1 MRPAK
6 IRIGEI
12 LVQKQLI
19 SQADL
24 EKALARGKLT
34 GKKLGRVLVET
45 GMIGENEIA
54 QALANQIGCPYL
66 DLKTKSLTPKTVA
79 VLPEQLARRAGSIA
93 ADRGADG
100 KLLVAM
106 SDPADVFSYDEIAKA
121 LNEDFVVAVATES
134 DIFAAIDRYYRK
146 TDEIEA
152 LAGALSKEVSE
163 DVIDFANLASIGSDD
178 APVVKLLQTVFED
191 AVASRASDIHIEP
204 MERKLVIRFR
214 IDGVLHVQN
223 NADPKIAGAVCQ
235 RLKLISGLNISER
248 RLPQDGRFNIR
259 VHKNVVDVRIATT
272 PTAHGEAVVMRI
284 LNHNTGL
291 LSLDRIGM
299 SEYHLNLF
307 KDALARPQGMI
318 LVTGP
323 TGSGKTTTLYSAL
336 NAINE
341 PTNKIITVEDPIE
354 YRIEGINQI
363 QVHEKIGLTFS
374 SCLRSMLRQD
384 PDVILIGEMRDTDTV
399 ENALRASMTGH
410 LVLSTLHTLDA
421 KSTPARL
428 LDMGAE
434 KFMVASS
441 LHLVV
446 AQRLMRLNC
455 PQCKVKC
462 APSETELGWL
472 YSQLPETK
480 GKEFAFFRGA
490 GCSHCANSGYYDR
503 CSVYEMLV
511 MDKELVTAL
520 YDKDILSF
528 TQLAGQKIGNRT
540 IAKSAA
546 MLALKGHSTLTEA
559 RKIAID

>member
-24 EKALARGKLT
+24 DKALARGKLT

-79 VLPEQLARRAGSIA
+79 LLPEQLARRAGSIA
-93 ADRGADG
+93 ADRSADG

-455 PQCKVKC
+455 PQCKIKC
-462 APSETELGWL
+462 TPSETELGWL
-472 YSQLPETK
+472 YSQMPETK
-480 GKEFAFFRGA
+480 GKEFAFYRGS
-490 GCSHCANSGYYDR
+490 GCSHCANSGYYGR

-528 TQLAGQKIGNRT
+528 TELAGKKIGSRT